1 MSQLIED
8 APTITELELKNVEP
22 YPEQKFEDLFK
33 LDHLPAHHKKLAK
46 RIFKKHKKLSA
57 NMIKILE
64 ELIASKWTFK
74 LMKQN
79 LKYKNIFRFLTQ
91 LDPNFDK
98 FWTKW
103 KNTTSFEN
111 ATNHRYFAAI
121 Y

>member
-1 MSQLIED
+1 L
-8 APTITELELKNVEP
+8 LKGFSRNT
-22 YPEQKFEDLFK
+22 KR
-33 LDHLPAHHKKLAK
+33 LP
-46 RIFKKHKKLSA
+46 A

-79 LKYKNIFRFLTQ
+79 LEYKNIFQSLMQ
-91 LDPNFDK
+91 LNLNFDK
-98 FWTKW
+98 SWTKW
-103 KNTTSFEN
+103 KNTTAFEN